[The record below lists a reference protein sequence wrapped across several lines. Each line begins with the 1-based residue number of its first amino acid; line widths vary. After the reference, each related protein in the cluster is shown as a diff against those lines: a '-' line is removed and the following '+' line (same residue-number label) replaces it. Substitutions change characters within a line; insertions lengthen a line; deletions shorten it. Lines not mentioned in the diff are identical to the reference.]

1 MATRV
6 FESAIIASNTDAV
19 WALIKP
25 LDFHFLPSVKTVELE
40 DKNSTPATV
49 GTVRKVTY
57 IDGTAQRVKLLELS
71 DAQRFVTWE
80 LIESVPPI
88 SYSGVIHTIQ
98 LRRVT
103 EDAHTFIEFW
113 SDFSKDVKNE
123 VIQDSKFKKLEFFKA
138 VASVTESRCNQFLKE
153 IDFSTFTKLTGPQLE
168 AAWTAFD
175 TDKNGTLEPKELEKL
190 VESVLTALAVE
201 QHAVHKQL
209 RSMFDEGYKRSAHH
223 HHKGKG
229 HDGKDVKAA
238 PAPAAPK
245 KDGAHLSKHVLEHL
259 KKKVKPVTRQLMGRL
274 DKNKDGKIDKSE
286 FTVLFP
292 SWFEKIVTDS
302 IRESFF

>member
-1 MATRV
+1 
-6 FESAIIASNTDAV
+6 
-19 WALIKP
+19 
-25 LDFHFLPSVKTVELE
+25 
-40 DKNSTPATV
+40 
-49 GTVRKVTY
+49 
-57 IDGTAQRVKLLELS
+57 
-71 DAQRFVTWE
+71 
-80 LIESVPPI
+80 
-88 SYSGVIHTIQ
+88 
-98 LRRVT
+98 
-103 EDAHTFIEFW
+103 
-113 SDFSKDVKNE
+113 
-123 VIQDSKFKKLEFFKA
+123 LEFFKA